1 MNVAEKT
8 AFARDILKDC
18 EVIEQNPLKI
28 TLKTLNDA
36 NEEATIRR
44 IRELTQKCDAFN
56 IVSVVRGNRGHIKLC
71 FKSKHDSR
79 EFLKF
84 GTIDDNDLKR
94 LIQSENSVLVN

>member
-8 AFARDILKDC
+8 AFARDILKGC
-18 EVIEQNPLKI
+18 KVIEQNPLKI
-28 TLKTLNDA
+28 VLKTLNNA

-44 IRELTQKCDAFN
+44 IRELIQNCNEFN

-71 FKSKHDSR
+71 FKNKHDSH